1 MPFRFDIQ
9 APPAESAEAMWR
21 SQIEKARHII
31 GNTDTP
37 FAMRVLE
44 VRKCSKRVRALLRL
58 IRPGMNRS
66 DWIAENVRWRDLA
79 RTLGA
84 VRDQTVLVETL
95 DALEALDERRAN
107 TRTLEACH
115 AALLAHRSSVEGDVA
130 GASTVTRPAQET
142 LHRDTISALDMAEAA
157 LDEVSFKTLTRETV
171 ALAYA
176 RSFRRG
182 RDEMVAAFRI
192 GDDVMFHDWRKRV
205 QHHWRQSALL
215 RDVWP
220 EAMAL
225 RIETAR
231 ALSKALGRDHDAS
244 LLVEAIEALPDHALM
259 AEARADVIADARLY
273 QRDLRRRARPLAY
286 WLYAFEP
293 DEMRTSVL
301 MWWQAALWSADM
313 DLSDLFAS
321 QRVE

>member
-1 MPFRFDIQ
+1 MPFRFDIH

-31 GNTDTP
+31 GDSDTP
-37 FAMRVLE
+37 FATRVLE

-58 IRPGMNRS
+58 IRPGLDRS

-79 RTLGA
+79 RTLGV

-95 DALEALDERRAN
+95 DALEALDERQAN

-115 AALLAHRSSVEGDVA
+115 AALLAHRSSLDGDAV
-130 GASTVTRPAQET
+130 GARAMIGLAQET

-182 RDEMVAAFRI
+182 RDEMVAAFRV
-192 GDDVMFHDWRKRV
+192 GDDAMFHDWRKRV

-244 LLVEAIEALPDHALM
+244 LLVEVIEALPDDALRS
-259 AEARADVIADARLY
+259 EARADIVVDARLY
-273 QRDLRRRARPLAY
+273 QKGLRRRAKPIAY

-313 DLSDLFAS
+313 DLSDLYPPKSF
-321 QRVE
+321 